1 MKNIDRDAVLE
12 SFFTGDSYDTP
23 EDKPRLLLD
32 RLFLNSRWYFVGGH
46 VREIIRT
53 RSIALAGLYDK
64 KVWAES
70 SYRIFKLIEGIGGRF
85 HLRGLDNLRSCRTP
99 LVFIS
104 NHMSTLETFV
114 FPCIIAPLVEV
125 TFVVKDSL
133 VKHPLFGPIMRS
145 RDPIVVK
152 RENPREDF
160 QTVMARGKE
169 LLARGIS
176 IIIFPQSTRS
186 AEFRPAEFNSLGI
199 KLAKAADVQ
208 VMPVVVKT
216 DFWGNGKYLKDL
228 GAINR
233 SKPIHIVFGKPFSI
247 QGSGK
252 DEHTRVLDFI
262 ISHLRQWGGSV
273 NQNNV
278 TN

>member
-1 MKNIDRDAVLE
+1 MKNVREDEVLE

-70 SYRIFKLIEGIGGRF
+70 SYRIFKLIEDIGGRF
-85 HLRGLDNLRSCRTP
+85 HLRGLESLRSCRKP

-114 FPCIIAPLVEV
+114 FPCIIAPLVKV

-160 QTVMARGKE
+160 QTVMAKGKE
-169 LLARGIS
+169 LLDRGTS

-186 AEFRPAEFNSLGI
+186 AEFVPEEFNSLGI
-199 KLAKAADVQ
+199 KLAKSAGVQ
-208 VMPVVVKT
+208 VMPVAVKT

-233 SKPIHIVFGKPFSI
+233 SKPIHIDFGKPFAI

-252 DEHTRVLDFI
+252 EEHKQVLDFI
-262 ISHLRQWGGSV
+262 ISHLQQWGGLV
-273 NQNNV
+273 NQDKQ
-278 TN
+278 